1 MKERKEV
8 ISKGVENVI
17 CTMGTQSKKP
27 NQIIMSVPDDFVIEA
42 LDFYKKKRMNLIGDT
57 GLVRFEL
64 VAVYAEEEILPAHS
78 NDLNNADEKNGTPR
92 IGSGHAGGDYYPK
105 TTGTSESTE
114 QKIQE
119 MNDELDEVLDGEKL

>member
-27 NQIIMSVPDDFVIEA
+27 NQVIMSVPDDFIIEA

-64 VAVYAEEEILPAHS
+64 VAVYAEEENLM
-78 NDLNNADEKNGTPR
+78 DD
-92 IGSGHAGGDYYPK
+92 GSGDGRQKILVVGGDGSVKSGPAI
-105 TTGTSESTE
+105 ESTE

-119 MNDELDEVLDGEKL
+119 MNDELDDVLDGEK